1 METGGFQKP
10 ASQSRVVKSRLTERS
25 CLKEKNNK
33 ESNNKDSIV
42 IFWFL
47 YAYSF
52 MGKNEHILKP
62 THNIRG
68 KVGDSSL

>member
-1 METGGFQKP
+1 MESGGFRKP
-10 ASQSRVVKSRLTERS
+10 ASQSRVVKTRLNERS

-33 ESNNKDSIV
+33 ESNNKDAIV

-52 MGKNEHILKP
+52 MGKHM
-62 THNIRG
+62 NIYLNPHTTS
-68 KVGDSSL
+68 KVR